1 MSLSCPRCD
10 GDVGLGT
17 PCDCPPLKVG
27 RMVKYAVLFASGKV
41 GLFDKPKA
49 ASANVLGCE
58 KIDIR
63 VVEKRFDT

>member
-1 MSLSCPRCD
+1 
-10 GDVGLGT
+10 
-17 PCDCPPLKVG
+17 
-27 RMVKYAVLFASGKV
+27 MVKYAVLFASGKV